1 MLSTSTL
8 PVVLA
13 VTEEEMIADGP
24 IIMLIQYRC
33 DGTTSPLLLP
43 SRDKSGN
50 RLGTE
55 REHPIQKMKP
65 FEQARPSAVLNKT
78 PLEFR
83 VQVDQLTQRITCLF
97 ATLNELVVCWEVGM
111 FCSSIQT
118 VRHSAAEFLQTV
130 SEFDILHPV
139 NVELLVESTRL
150 HQECSRS
157 GNIPGVIVG
166 KVQRSAGNAVWIE
179 YPAISKVSEEGVT
192 GGSPRGRHCT
202 NELKVFIA
210 PESDIGEQLEKLY
223 AGSEEGSA
231 EKLIETLGDGF
242 GDDDNIEHLRDLASE
257 VPVIRMVNLIISRAV
272 ESKASDIH
280 VEPFEKELRLRYRV
294 DGVLHN
300 IDPPPNQL
308 RAAIISRIKLMAKLN
323 IAERR
328 LPQDGRIK
336 LKVLGKEIDLRVST
350 LPTMYGESVVMRILD
365 KSNSA
370 LIDLRRIGFP
380 EDSYAKVCEMTSK
393 PHGIFLVTG
402 PTGSGKTT
410 TLYSALKRINIPDR
424 KIITIED
431 PVEYQ
436 MDGIN
441 QIQVNTQIGLTFGSG
456 LRHIVR
462 QDPDIIM
469 IGEIRDLETAEIAI
483 RSALTGH
490 LVFSTLHT
498 NDAPSAVTRLVD
510 MGVEGYL
517 LASSLI
523 GILAQRLVRVICK
536 ECKAPELT
544 PTKALRDAGFPV
556 TGTGEFIELQRGR
569 GCVNCAHSG
578 FESRLGIFELLDI
591 DEEMRRL
598 MVTKSDSTVLKAQA
612 LRSGMRSLKDDGWS
626 KVLAGITTP
635 DEVLRVTQ
643 EV

>member
-1 MLSTSTL
+1 MKNLLATERRPIGQLLQDRGIISEEDLTSAL
-8 PVVLA
+8 ALQKERPEKLGRILVDLGYVAERDILA
-13 VTEEEMIADGP
+13 V
-24 IIMLIQYRC
+24 L
-33 DGTTSPLLLP
+33 S
-43 SRDKSGN
+43 
-50 RLGTE
+50 
-55 REHPIQKMKP
+55 
-65 FEQARPSAVLNKT
+65 EQLKT
-78 PLEFR
+78 
-83 VQVDQLTQRITCLF
+83 DIF
-97 ATLNELVVCWEVGM
+97 AG
-111 FCSSIQT
+111 
-118 VRHSAAEFLQTV
+118 
-130 SEFDILHPV
+130 
-139 NVELLVESTRL
+139 
-150 HQECSRS
+150 
-157 GNIPGVIVG
+157 
-166 KVQRSAGNAVWIE
+166 E
-179 YPAISKVSEEGVT
+179 YPAIPVEGSKLPLRFLRNFRALPVHLENNVLSLVMSDPLDTETQSAIQLRT
-192 GGSPRGRHCT
+192 GCDLRVYMA
-202 NELKVFIA
+202 L
-210 PESDIGEQLEKLY
+210 ESDIAEQLERLY
-223 AGSEEGSA
+223 GDEENSN
-231 EKLIETLGDGF
+231 EKLIETMGDPF
-242 GDDDNIEHLRDLASE
+242 GADENIEHLRDLASE

-272 ESKASDIH
+272 EQRASDIH
-280 VEPFEKELRLRYRV
+280 IEPFEKNLSLRYRV
-294 DGVLHN
+294 DGVLHS
-300 IDPPPNQL
+300 IDPPPNPL

-336 LKVLGKEIDLRVST
+336 LKVLGREIDLRVST

-365 KSNSA
+365 KSNSS

-380 EDSYAKVCEMTSK
+380 EDLYEKVCEMTSK

-441 QIQVNTQIGLTFGSG
+441 QIQVNAQIGLTFGSG

-510 MGVEGYL
+510 MGVEDYL

-523 GILAQRLVRVICK
+523 GILAQRLIRVNCSH
-536 ECKAPELT
+536 CRAPESV
-544 PTKALRDAGFPV
+544 PAKALGEAGFNV
-556 TGTGEFIELQRGR
+556 EGLDDFIELQRGK
-569 GCVNCAHSG
+569 GCATCGYSG
-578 FESRLGIFELLDI
+578 YESRLGIFELLDI

-598 MVTKSDSTVLKAQA
+598 MVTRADATILKAQA
-612 LRSGMRSLKDDGWS
+612 VKSGMRTLKDDGWN

-635 DEVLRVTQ
+635 DEILRVTQ